1 MTSMEGLFINDN
13 LTPYNVALLKE
24 LKHKKSRRSIDGL
37 NSFHAAYSYQGKVF
51 GKKLSSDM
59 FSEAVWIK
67 NPACLKASTDDVV
80 LLEVF
85 AASSN
90 FAALAGN
97 FTHFLLQNL
106 LVVSY
111 TCSYSFLK
119 LTIRCAAW
127 NLRAQMYSI
136 CPKGLTFW
144 HQKYTLIFP
153 NPPPPLRS

>member
-1 MTSMEGLFINDN
+1 MELRVSAANAARRVGTIVVRCSSFCLNYMQ
-13 LTPYNVALLKE
+13 LQLK
-24 LKHKKSRRSIDGL
+24 L
-37 NSFHAAYSYQGKVF
+37 
-51 GKKLSSDM
+51 LSSV
-59 FSEAVWIK
+59 EA
-67 NPACLKASTDDVV
+67 LKASTDEVV

-85 AASSN
+85 AASSK

-97 FTHFLLQNL
+97 FTHFLLQTL
-106 LVVSY
+106 LEVSY
-111 TCSYSFLK
+111 TCSYSFLR

-153 NPPPPLRS
+153 NPAPPHLHDPNLSVFQRNLKRDL